1 MGYSNKTAKRPYDI
15 GTGVAHAK
23 FGNGV
28 VVAYEGEGDD
38 QRIQINFGRQ
48 GMKWLMLS
56 LAKLE
61 RS

>member
-1 MGYSNKTAKRPYDI
+1 MEYRIEENKEGEYSHTVI
-15 GTGVAHAK
+15 GT
-23 FGNGV
+23 
-28 VVAYEGEGDD
+28 YEGEGDD

-61 RS
+61 RG

>member
-1 MGYSNKTAKRPYDI
+1 
-15 GTGVAHAK
+15 
-23 FGNGV
+23 
-28 VVAYEGEGDD
+28 VAYEGEGDD

-61 RS
+61 KA